1 MARTQLSPHP
11 NPLPWGEGEESASE
25 IAAPIRT
32 LLEVVGAGEQVPV
45 LGGKTRRYVNLD
57 GAASTPAFA
66 CVRDT
71 VNEFL
76 NWYSNVHRGV
86 GYKSRLS
93 SWAFDEARKRVARFV
108 GADPTDAVVLFCRN
122 TTEAINRLA
131 HRYPFRPG
139 DVVLTSLMEHHSNEL
154 PWRRVAEVIHVGV
167 TSDGR
172 VDEEDLARKLVAYS
186 GRVRLLAV
194 TGASNVTGY
203 LNPVHDW
210 ARMAHAAGA
219 EIVVDAAQLAAH
231 RPIAMRPKADP
242 DRLDYV
248 AFSAHKM
255 YAPFGVGVL
264 VGSRGAFETG
274 DPDIVGGGAVDI
286 VSLENAYWA
295 DLPDREEAGTP
306 DIVGVVALAR
316 AIRAFEELGWE
327 RILRHEAKLT
337 AAALARLSSIPGLI
351 VYGDAHPG
359 NAASRLGV
367 VPFNVRGVPHALV
380 AAVLSCEWGIGT
392 RNGCFCAHP
401 YVKALLH
408 VSEIEGRAVEKS
420 ILARDRSTIPGAVR
434 ASFGLFN
441 RISDIDAL
449 GEALEAICR
458 HDFDPG
464 YVLDPERGEYT
475 HPEFS
480 PDFASRFT
488 F

>member
-11 NPLPWGEGEESASE
+11 NPLPWGEGDKSGSE
-25 IAAPIRT
+25 IAAPVRT

-45 LGGKTRRYVNLD
+45 LGGKTRRYINLD

-231 RPIAMRPKADP
+231 RPIAMRPKGDP

-286 VSLENAYWA
+286 VSLESAYWT

-316 AIRAFEELGWE
+316 AIRAFEE
-327 RILRHEAKLT
+327 
-337 AAALARLSSIPGLI
+337 LARLSSIPGLI

-367 VPFNVRGVPHALV
+367 VPFNVRGVPHALT

-408 VSEIEGRAVEKS
+408 VSETEGRAVEQS
-420 ILARDRSTIPGAVR
+420 ILARDRSMIPGAVR

-441 RISDIDAL
+441 TISDVDAL
-449 GEALEAICR
+449 GEALEAISR
-458 HDFDPG
+458 HDFDSG
-464 YVLDPERGEYT
+464 YVLDCERGEYT

-480 PDFASRFT
+480 PDFASRFS